1 MADRLIPQS
10 PQTTEQK
17 FIRLQE
23 LRKKQ
28 RVFELQRKEAGVG
41 DLAEEPSLGI
51 NPDVPSRSP
60 FDIQVIDPNTKLP
73 LDPQPVRE
81 PPFESP
87 VQEPEERFPTG
98 AVVLGTVGTVAGT
111 PFGPPGMAAGA
122 SIGSAGGEAIQQI
135 IEQIMSDPNAPKTSE
150 EAFKR
155 IAKEGVFGLVAES
168 GAGGVVRTLRGGKN
182 IALSPFGGS
191 LTPEDLAARE
201 AFEKLGIQ
209 PTPFEI
215 TQRTFLG
222 RIEQF
227 ASKGLISGGIFK
239 RFNNKRINL
248 LGAFQ
253 KRFLEKTGPSKVMSE
268 LGEFAKSS
276 FDDTIKI
283 LDNEAGRLF
292 DEAEKLAGESNIIPT
307 DALKAAAKA
316 VLGQEGLVVK
326 GLQFRPLQAL
336 AQQIS
341 KLPAKI
347 SFKQARELQK
357 RLGAKTAKLKNLPEG
372 EMKQLFKGI
381 SESIESAEFKGQA
394 EGAESLLKLREA
406 KDRFIEL
413 IKLQE
418 STIGKRI
425 TGKDPED
432 IFRSILQTGD
442 VTNIKALRSV
452 IGERDWP
459 LFQRA
464 FVDDL
469 LSRGNLENFNQV
481 LDKQQ
486 LESLQQ
492 VFSNEQIQVLQD
504 IATAAERF
512 RPGALIEQQ
521 RKPLGFNLVNIAQGG
536 LAINLVLGDRGVQ
549 VSPLT
554 QGLVI
559 LTPAMIA
566 KLLTNPT
573 SVKWLT
579 IGLRLKNNHPLATQ
593 VMENITDV
601 LVGTASRAI
610 AAEPKTRGRFIKQ
623 FKDSGLPVEI
633 FFPDVQRPD
642 GTFKNLEDF
651 QNTITGNQR

>member
-1 MADRLIPQS
+1 MANRSIPQE

-17 FIRLQE
+17 FLRLQE

-28 RVFELQRKEAGVG
+28 RVFELQRKEAGIG
-41 DLAEEPSLGI
+41 DLAEEPELDI
-51 NPDVPSRSP
+51 N
-60 FDIQVIDPNTKLP
+60 
-73 LDPQPVRE
+73 LDPDKAIVPQPE
-81 PPFESP
+81 PVEAPT
-87 VQEPEERFPTG
+87 EERFPTG
-98 AVVLGTVGTVAGT
+98 AVVGGTVGAGLGI
-111 PFGPPGMAAGA
+111 PAGPPGMALG
-122 SIGSAGGEAIQQI
+122 STLGSAGGEAIQQI
-135 IEQIMSDPNAPKTSE
+135 IEQLMSDPNAPKTVK
-150 EAFKR
+150 EAMRR
-155 IAKEGVFGLVAES
+155 IGQEGIFGLITEF
-168 GAGGVVRTLRGGKN
+168 GAGAVVRTLRGGKN
-182 IALSPFGGS
+182 IAIAPFSGA
-191 LTPEDLAARE
+191 LNPEDLVARE
-201 AFEKLGIQ
+201 AFERLGIQ

-222 RIEQF
+222 RIERF
-227 ASKGLISGGIFK
+227 AEQGLISGGIFK

-248 LGAFQ
+248 LKAFQ
-253 KRFLEKTGPSKVMSE
+253 KRFLEKIGPFRLMSE
-268 LGEFAKSS
+268 LGEFAKNS

-292 DEAEKLAGESNIIPT
+292 DEAEKLAGESSIIPT
-307 DALKAAAKA
+307 ESLKAAAKA

-326 GLQFRPLQAL
+326 GLQFRPLQTL
-336 AQQIS
+336 ARQIS
-341 KLPAKI
+341 ELPNKI

-394 EGAESLLKLREA
+394 EGAESLLRLREA

-425 TGKDPED
+425 VSKDPED
-432 IFRSILQTGD
+432 FFGSIFQTGD

-464 FVDDL
+464 FADDL

-486 LESLQQ
+486 LESLRQ
-492 VFSNEQIQVLQD
+492 VFSNEQMQVLQD
-504 IATAAERF
+504 IATVSERF
-512 RPGALIEQQ
+512 RPGVLIEKQ
-521 RKPLGFNLVNIAQGG
+521 RKALGFNLVNIAQGG
-536 LAINLVLGDRGVQ
+536 LVINLALGERGAGG
-549 VSPLT
+549 SLLT
-554 QGLVI
+554 QGALI

-566 KLLTNPT
+566 KLLTNST

-579 IGLRLKNNHPLATQ
+579 IGFRLKNNHPLGAQ

-610 AAEPKTRGRFIKQ
+610 AAEPKTRSRFIKQ
-623 FKDSGLPVEI
+623 FKDSGLPVEV
-633 FFPDVQRPD
+633 FFPAVQRPD
-642 GTFKNLEDF
+642 GTFKNVEDF